1 MTLRLLILAGLL
13 IAAMPA
19 HSQLLSSAINY
30 QGELRVNDVPADG
43 IFDFQF
49 ELFNAASAGAQVA
62 SPVLLENV
70 GVNEGIFSVDLDF
83 GFLPFDGSEL
93 WVEIGVRDGASS
105 GGFQGLAPRQRV
117 AAAPYSLHAVKAEM
131 VETVPPHDHIGD
143 TWQDSV
149 DDDYML
155 EITNT
160 IDPDTTSAIAGA
172 VRLSSN
178 SDDRTLYAINLDGD
192 GTGDGIYGLTDGTGP
207 GVRARS
213 RLGAG
218 LVAQSFSSTN
228 VIEAYRENL
237 FGDDNLVFR
246 VTSIGNV
253 YADGTFFGGGADVA
267 EFIDS
272 RDTLEP
278 GDVVGVTAEGD
289 FARVRQAGSTSVAGV
304 VTTYPGL
311 LMNANETRQTLAD
324 APAMAL
330 AGRVPVKVTNEG
342 GPIRPGDLL
351 IASAVPGHAMRASED
366 PGPGT
371 VIGKAL
377 GAMDHQR
384 GMVDILV
391 MLR

>member
-83 GFLPFDGSEL
+83 GFLPFDGAAL

-143 TWQDSV
+143 NWFDSV
-149 DDDYML
+149 DDYML
-155 EITNT
+155 RITNT
-160 IDPDTTSAIAGA
+160 IDPDTTSGVAGA
-172 VRLSSN
+172 LRLSSN
-178 SDDRTLYAINLDGD
+178 SDDQTLYAINQDSD
-192 GTGDGIYGLTDGTGP
+192 GTGDGIYGLTNGTGP
-207 GVRARS
+207 GIRARS

-218 LVAQSFSSTN
+218 LVVQSFSSTN
-228 VIEAYRENL
+228 LIEAYDEEVI
-237 FGDDNLVFR
+237 GDDDLVFR
-246 VTSIGNV
+246 VTSGGNV
-253 YADGTFFGGGADVA
+253 YADGTFIGGGADVA

-272 RDTLEP
+272 RDVLER
-278 GDVVGVTAEGD
+278 GDVVGITTEGD
-289 FARVRQAGSTSVAGV
+289 FARVRQAGSASVAGV

-311 LMNANETRQTLAD
+311 LMNANEARQTLED